1 MHTFAQKP
9 EATQQTNPKPSI
21 RMVEEVLRSPGRP
34 LDAETRA
41 VMEPHFGHDFSKV
54 RVHTDTSAN
63 ESAHAINALAY
74 TVGPQI
80 VFGAGHYRPGTTTG
94 RQLLAHELTHV
105 VQQQGQPSA
114 LHSLRVGP
122 SSDAYEAEAERT
134 ATTATSHGALH
145 TTEHAPGV
153 IQRQKAGP
161 IQAQP
166 HTQGN
171 TGRKSKRLL
180 VVLWDPHRDNQG
192 QRPTPQQIGEAIFGS
207 QPTSLREFYRNQ
219 SNQQEAIDKVA
230 VLGWYDAKKPADHY
244 WNHPKNAG
252 DDYDDGHNEKWA
264 EALQDADSEI
274 DFKSFDDNK
283 DGKLTP
289 DELAILIVIP
299 QKNPFGTS
307 KGVPLAPKKAAL
319 VLDGVQIGPI
329 SEVYL
334 PFPINAGVIRHELGH
349 LLFDFPDTYANKTYP
364 GHGADDYSIMA
375 VSYTDAQIDAP
386 TRIGKGWVNDNPI
399 AHSGTYAI
407 GSIED
412 THEAF
417 TFTRPGS
424 KPREYFAIEKRVAG
438 KYDNQLP
445 QGGLVIWRMVDSGN
459 PEDLYRFTPGGQ
471 GAWPMDQPLSNFVL
485 NWSDGKDS
493 GVRISVDPKMQGMAF
508 TIVIPAAGATPAG
521 RP

>member
-1 MHTFAQKP
+1 
-9 EATQQTNPKPSI
+9 
-21 RMVEEVLRSPGRP
+21 
-34 LDAETRA
+34 
-41 VMEPHFGHDFSKV
+41 MEPRFGHDFSKV
-54 RVHTDTSAN
+54 RVHTDTRAT
-63 ESAHAINALAY
+63 ESAHAVNALAY

-114 LHSLRVGP
+114 GHSLRVGP
-122 SSDAYEAEAERT
+122 SSDAYEAEAER
-134 ATTATSHGALH
+134 AASTATSHGAPH

-153 IQRQKAGP
+153 IQRKEADP
-161 IQAQP
+161 IRAQP
-166 HTQGN
+166 HTQGS

-180 VVLWDPHRDNQG
+180 VVLWDPHRTDQG
-192 QRPTPQQIGEAIFGS
+192 QRPTAQQISEAIFGS

-219 SNQQEAIDKVA
+219 SEGREAIDKVA

-244 WNHPKNAG
+244 WNHPKNA
-252 DDYDDGHNEKWA
+252 DDGYDDGHNEKWA
-264 EALQDADSEI
+264 EALQDADPAI
-274 DFKSFDDNK
+274 DFKSFDDNH

-299 QKNPFGTS
+299 QKAPFGTNRD
-307 KGVPLAPKKAAL
+307 VKAANKAPL
-319 VLDGVQIGPI
+319 VLDGVQIERI

-349 LLFDFPDTYANKTYP
+349 LLFGLPDTYSNQKYP
-364 GHGADDYSIMA
+364 GHGADDYSVMA
-375 VSYTDAQIDAP
+375 VTYTDAQIDAP
-386 TRIGKGWVNDNPI
+386 TRIGKGWITDNPI

-424 KPREYFAIEKRVAG
+424 KPREYFAIEKRMPG

-445 QGGLVIWRMVDSGN
+445 QAGLVIWRMVDDGN
-459 PEDLYRFTPGGQ
+459 PESLYRFTPGGK
-471 GAWPMDQPLSNFVL
+471 GAWPMDQPLSNFAL

-508 TIVIPAAGATPAG
+508 TIAIPTAGAKPAG
-521 RP
+521 GP